1 MLRCCL
7 RPRKRAPLFAAIFW
21 NFRHSHRLRMRM
33 RADLELANNNG
44 DLAMRANGILRF
56 TQRAL
61 WIYIVEA
68 VCVLGIVLI
77 FRAFS

>member
-1 MLRCCL
+1 MALASAQAR
-7 RPRKRAPLFAAIFW
+7 RAPLFAAVYW
-21 NFRHSHRLRMRM
+21 SFRHPLRLQMRM
-33 RADLELANNNG
+33 RANLELANNDG